1 MSSLVKKVFQLE
13 QESAKLFKMIAA
25 KDKKIRDLQ
34 LTITVLQREMKI
46 MKDTV
51 KSTVR

>member
-13 QESAKLFKMIAA
+13 QESAKLFKMISA

-34 LTITVLQREMKI
+34 LTITVLQREMKT